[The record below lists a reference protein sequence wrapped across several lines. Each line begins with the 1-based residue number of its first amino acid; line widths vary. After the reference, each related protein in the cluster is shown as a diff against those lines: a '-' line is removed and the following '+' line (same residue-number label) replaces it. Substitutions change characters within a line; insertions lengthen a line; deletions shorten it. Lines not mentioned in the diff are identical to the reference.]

1 MSKRAHRHGGKFGG
15 DHTSFIGIACIVA
28 DIAVSCEFV
37 TNVASGLINTSRK
50 KKGSRKHV
58 KIIDTEWGILLCVTD
73 GSAHQEIRIYAS
85 SVHHAKLSIA
95 RGARNANLTISF
107 GRLCP

>member
-1 MSKRAHRHGGKFGG
+1 MSKEH
-15 DHTSFIGIACIVA
+15 IATEESSAEIIPPSSVLHVLWPTLQCR
-28 DIAVSCEFV
+28 EFV